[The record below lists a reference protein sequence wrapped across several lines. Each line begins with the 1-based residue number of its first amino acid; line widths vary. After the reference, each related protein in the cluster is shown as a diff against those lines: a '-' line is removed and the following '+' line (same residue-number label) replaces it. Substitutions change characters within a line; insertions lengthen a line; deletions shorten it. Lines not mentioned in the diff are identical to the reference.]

1 MGIIEEGKR
10 DEGLQRLLG
19 IIGELVKEMK
29 DYRGFWVMGIIGEG
43 KEDERVQK
51 VMGLVGEGKE
61 GKEDG

>member
-1 MGIIEEGKR
+1 
-10 DEGLQRLLG
+10 
-19 IIGELVKEMK
+19 MK